1 MGNPPPGFARVGP
14 ICVLP
19 SLLREGGIEPAFVYD
34 AARVDPHLL
43 DDPENIIAYRDMG
56 RLLAVAA
63 SALDCP
69 HLGLSIGERCG
80 LAGLGPIAELA
91 AQAPDVGAAL
101 MDLVR
106 HMPVFDRGG
115 VTSLAVEADS
125 ATFSFIIVEPDVPA
139 AEHIREGTVAIMVRV
154 LRDLCGAAWEP
165 DLVLFPH
172 RSRGSLQPYR
182 KFFRA
187 PVHFNAGLTGC
198 VFAAR
203 WLRQGVFRA
212 DPALRD
218 AIMERTAGARN
229 GASHSFTERVRR
241 QIQLNMPGASTE
253 PAIAREFAMDESTL
267 RRRLAREGSSFR
279 AIVQGVR
286 YEIARQL
293 IGESEMTLAEV
304 AAVLGFGELSVFT
317 RAFRRWSGVTPSQWR
332 KERRRP
338 DGGSI
343 VTR

>member
-1 MGNPPPGFARVGP
+1 MRNLPPGFVRVGP

-19 SLLREGGIEPAFVYD
+19 PLLHEGGIEPTVVYE

-43 DDPENIIAYRDMG
+43 DDPDNIIAYRDMG
-56 RLLAVAA
+56 RLLTVAGV
-63 SALDCP
+63 ALDCP
-69 HLGLSIGERCG
+69 HLGLFIGERCG
-80 LAGLGPIAELA
+80 LAELGPIAELA

-101 MDLVR
+101 MDFVR
-106 HMPVFDRGG
+106 HMPTFDRGG
-115 VTSLAVEADS
+115 VTSLAVDGDS
-125 ATFSFIIVEPDVPA
+125 ATFSFMIVEPDVPA
-139 AEHIREGTVAIMVRV
+139 AEQIREGTVAIMVQV
-154 LRDLCGAAWEP
+154 LRALCGDGWEP

-172 RSRGSLQPYR
+172 RSWGSLQPYL

-187 PVHFNAGLTGC
+187 PVQFNAGLAGC

-218 AIMERTAGARN
+218 AIMERTASARN
-229 GASHSFTERVRR
+229 GASHSFAERVRR
-241 QIQLNMPGASTE
+241 QIQLNMPGASAE
-253 PAIAREFAMDESTL
+253 AAIARALAMDESTL

-279 AIVQGVR
+279 AIVQDVR

-293 IGESEMTLAEV
+293 IGESELTLAEV

-317 RAFRRWSGVTPSQWR
+317 RAFRRWSGATPSQWR
-332 KERRRP
+332 KEHNSTTGR
-338 DGGSI
+338 
-343 VTR
+343 